1 MKFIQEAFEL
11 LEEVIL
17 NLVGT
22 LGKLLLSSKVSS
34 ANVSVVEVDL
44 FQAGEICKASNK
56 KLRFSN
62 TKIIETMLQFI
73 LKTMLLRWVITAG
86 HCVHNTPLERMRIR
100 LGEWNV
106 RAQDERLPHEDYRL
120 EAKV

>member
-1 MKFIQEAFEL
+1 M
-11 LEEVIL
+11 
-17 NLVGT
+17 
-22 LGKLLLSSKVSS
+22 
-34 ANVSVVEVDL
+34 EVDL
-44 FQAGEICKASNK
+44 FQAGEIHKASNK
-56 KLRFSN
+56 KLRFHTV

-73 LKTMLLRWVITAG
+73 LKPMLLRWVITAG

>member
-1 MKFIQEAFEL
+1 
-11 LEEVIL
+11 
-17 NLVGT
+17 
-22 LGKLLLSSKVSS
+22 
-34 ANVSVVEVDL
+34 
-44 FQAGEICKASNK
+44 
-56 KLRFSN
+56 
-62 TKIIETMLQFI
+62 MLQFI

>member
-1 MKFIQEAFEL
+1 M
-11 LEEVIL
+11 
-17 NLVGT
+17 
-22 LGKLLLSSKVSS
+22 
-34 ANVSVVEVDL
+34 DL
-44 FQAGEICKASNK
+44 FQAGEIHKAFNK
-56 KLRFSN
+56 KLRFS
-62 TKIIETMLQFI
+62 KFKKI
-73 LKTMLLRWVITAG
+73 LKRCCNLFFNTIYFRWVITAG